1 MLVIPNPVALRLG
14 QAGSGL
20 TLTGAAAGVPWAA
33 DVECLVAL
41 VPGPAGHWVVSLP
54 PSAVTIQRRR
64 NLAGEPRDAITAEGV
79 ALAADRAAPAPAS
92 RPPAPYPGPGTR

>member
-1 MLVIPNPVALRLG
+1 MSVIPDPVALRLG

-54 PSAVTIQRRR
+54 RFIQ
-64 NLAGEPRDAITAEGV
+64 V
-79 ALAADRAAPAPAS
+79 QAPDD
-92 RPPAPYPGPGTR
+92 YPGNAMRESADLHAAKAGLGVPGVNTG